1 MITVIVNFP
10 APEGATVESM
20 RNAFQTTAPNYEG
33 LPGLIRKSYLFDP
46 ESGIGG
52 GAYLWESREQAE
64 AFYDEAWRKRIE
76 DKYGSQ
82 PVISFFESP
91 VIVDNS

>member
-20 RNAFQTTAPNYEG
+20 RDAFKTTAPNYEG
-33 LPGLIRKSYLFDP
+33 LPGLIRKNYLFDP
-46 ESGIGG
+46 ENGIGG
-52 GAYLWESREQAE
+52 GVYQWESREQAV

-82 PVISFFESP
+82 PDIRFFESP